1 MYIKQKA
8 RVFFMWYSFYN
19 RFNAFIIKMAL
30 GIYLFG
36 KPLVTL
42 MVKCRMMPT
51 QPKLTRFNQNVM
63 SKYQIY
69 NSIFMTLPFDTITK
83 TGVLLPLFHETCK
96 KGFTAGDNPTTIVE
110 RFFKKYQDRRSTE
123 SQINLL
129 FRFIQYI
136 ERQVVLFDA
145 IEDAAFPIVNNMD
158 GIGTLRS
165 LKESVT
171 AENKL
176 ELLQKYLEEFKV
188 RIVLTAHPTQFYPGS
203 VLGIITDL
211 TEAIRENDLLRIN
224 DLLAQ
229 LGKTPFFK
237 HKKPSPYDEAVSLIW
252 YLENVFYKSFG
263 TIYDYIQQNIF
274 DGKQIDNDIINVG
287 FWPGGD
293 RDGNPFVTPEITLKV
308 AKRLRE
314 TVIKNYYRDV
324 RKLRRKLTF
333 DGVEDKIVVLE
344 TELYKIITNKKSS
357 LTVDNFSSELKE
369 IKQLVID
376 KHQSLYVSEVNS
388 LINKIHLFGFHFSA
402 LDIRQ
407 DSRVHH
413 TVFTNMVDAII
424 DSGSDIF
431 PKKYHELKESEQVK
445 ILSQVNG
452 EVDLSLIKD
461 DDTLKALNTMKAIKT
476 IQETNGERAA
486 NRYIISNNQTTLNV
500 MQLFAMLKLVAFQEE
515 LTVDIGPL
523 FETITDLKNAPVVME
538 ELYTNPEYAA
548 HLKSRG
554 NRQTIMLGFSD
565 GTKDGGYLMANWAI
579 YKAKENLTTVSRK
592 YGINVIFFDGR
603 GGPPARGGGKTH
615 NFYASL
621 GPTIEDK
628 EVQLTIQGQTISS
641 NFGTLESSQY
651 NLEQLI
657 SSGIH
662 NSLSDA
668 DLSMLPENRA
678 VMTDLADRS
687 YKAYSDFKAHPKFI
701 PYLEHMSTLKYYA
714 KTNIG
719 SRPSKRG
726 KAKGLVF
733 EDLRAIPFVGS
744 WSQLKQNVPGFFGV
758 GTALKHYEDIGEFE
772 KAQHLFKTSDFF
784 KTLIENSMMSLS
796 KSFFDLTKYMSE
808 DEEYGDFW
816 NIIYNEYETSKRLLL
831 KLTGYKEL
839 MEEEPAGKA
848 SVAVRESIVL
858 PLLTIQQFA
867 LKKIQELEKSGVTTG
882 KEIEVYQKMVTRS
895 LFGNI
900 NASRNSA

>member
-1 MYIKQKA
+1 M
-8 RVFFMWYSFYN
+8 S
-19 RFNAFIIKMAL
+19 
-30 GIYLFG
+30 
-36 KPLVTL
+36 
-42 MVKCRMMPT
+42 T
-51 QPKLTRFNQNVM
+51 QPKITRFKQNVL

-83 TGVLLPLFHETCK
+83 TGALLPLFFETCE
-96 KGFTAGDNPTTIVE
+96 KGFSKNETPTAIVE
-110 RFFKKYQDRRSTE
+110 SFFKKYQARRSPK

-145 IEDAAFPIVNNMD
+145 IEDAAFPVVNNMD

-165 LKESVT
+165 LKETAS

-176 ELLQKYLEEFKV
+176 EFLKNYLEEFKV

-211 TEAIRENDLLRIN
+211 TEAIKENDLTRIHQ
-224 DLLAQ
+224 LLAQ

-237 HKKPSPYDEAVSLIW
+237 HKKPTPYDEAVSLIW

-263 TIYDYIQQNIF
+263 TVYNYIQQNIF
-274 DGKQIDNDIINVG
+274 DGKHIQNDIINIG

-308 AKRLRE
+308 ASRLRE
-314 TVIKNYYRDV
+314 TIIKNYYRDLRQLK
-324 RKLRRKLTF
+324 RKVSF
-333 DGVEDKIVVLE
+333 AGVEDRVTALE
-344 TELYKIITNKKSS
+344 GEMYKMITNKKTD
-357 LTVDNFSSELKE
+357 LTLDHLVYELKE
-369 IKQLVID
+369 IKAEIIQ
-376 KHQSLYVSEVNS
+376 KHQSLYASDVNS
-388 LINKIHLFGFHFSA
+388 LLNKIHLFGFHFSS

-407 DSRVHH
+407 DSRAHAK
-413 TVFTNMVDAII
+413 VFNDMVNVLIK
-424 DSGSDIF
+424 SGSSIF
-431 PKKYHELKESEQVK
+431 PANYHSLSESKQISTLSKIEGRLDMDLISDKE
-445 ILSQVNG
+445 
-452 EVDLSLIKD
+452 
-461 DDTLKALNTMKAIKT
+461 TLKALKTMAAIKT
-476 IQETNGERAA
+476 IQETNGEKAA

-500 MQLFAMLKLVAFQEE
+500 MQLYAMLKLVAFEDE
-515 LTVDIGPL
+515 LTVDIAPL
-523 FETITDLKNAPVVME
+523 FETITDLENAPSVME
-538 ELYTNPEYAA
+538 DLYTNPNYIA
-548 HLKSRG
+548 HLKARG

-579 YKAKENLTTVSRK
+579 YQAKERLTTISRK
-592 YGINVIFFDGR
+592 HDITVIFFDGR

-641 NFGTLESSQY
+641 NFGTLDSSQY

-657 SSGIH
+657 SSGVH
-662 NSLSDA
+662 NSLSDK
-668 DLSMLPENRA
+668 DLTMTPENRT
-678 VMTDLADRS
+678 VMAHLSKLS
-687 YKAYSDFKAHPKFI
+687 YEAYVDFKAHPKFI
-701 PYLEHMSTLKYYA
+701 PYLEHMSTLKFYA

-726 KAKGLVF
+726 KSEGLVF

-758 GTALKHYEDIGEFE
+758 GTALKHYEDIGEFD
-772 KAQHLFKTSDFF
+772 KAQHLFQTSDFF

-796 KSFFDLTKYMSE
+796 KSFFDLTKYMS
-808 DEEYGDFW
+808 DDPEYGSFW
-816 NIIYNEYETSKRLLL
+816 NVIYTEYVTTKRLLL
-831 KLTGYKEL
+831 KLTGYSEL

-848 SVAVRESIVL
+848 SISVRESIVL
-858 PLLTIQQFA
+858 PLLTIQQYA
-867 LKKIQELEKSGVTTG
+867 LKKIQDLEKESPRD
-882 KEIEVYQKMVTRS
+882 EAQIEVYEKIVMRS